1 MKQNLPPRRSRGR
14 SNMRSG
20 RAPAHRNQPLESN
33 GPEGRVR
40 GTAQQILDR
49 YLAMARDAQSSGDS
63 VLAENLFQHAEHYQ
77 RLVAQFAPPPAQPQ
91 PQPAPSDTQRSAD
104 VPPASEGEVRPQREA
119 ADRPAEAEGND
130 AAGAR
135 PRRRRRQRNA
145 PVEESAAEAGET
157 GETGETP
164 QPTESAPAQEATA
177 EAV

>member
-20 RAPAHRNQPLESN
+20 RAPAHRNQALESN

-49 YLAMARDAQSSGDS
+49 YLAMARDAQSGGDS

-91 PQPAPSDTQRSAD
+91 PASAEPARN
-104 VPPASEGEVRPQREA
+104 GEA
-119 ADRPAEAEGND
+119 APETEAEARPDRDDRPAEAEGGE
-130 AAGAR
+130 AAPAR

-145 PVEESAAEAGET
+145 PAEEAAAEAGAAAK
-157 GETGETP
+157 P
-164 QPTESAPAQEATA
+164 AESAPVTEEAAA

>member
-20 RAPAHRNQPLESN
+20 RAPAHRNQALESN

-77 RLVAQFAPPPAQPQ
+77 RLVAQFAPPQAQQQ
-91 PQPAPSDTQRSAD
+91 PQPADAQRNAD
-104 VPPASEGEVRPQREA
+104 GAQDSEAEARPDREA
-119 ADRPAEAEGND
+119 ADRPLEAEGSES
-130 AAGAR
+130 APAR

-145 PVEESAAEAGET
+145 PVEEAAAET
-157 GETGETP
+157 GEAT
-164 QPTESAPAQEATA
+164 QPAESAPAEEAAA

>member
-20 RAPAHRNQPLESN
+20 RAPAHRNQALESN

-49 YLAMARDAQSSGDS
+49 YLAMARDAQSGGDS

-77 RLVAQFAPPPAQPQ
+77 RLVAQFAPPQGPQ
-91 PQPAPSDTQRSAD
+91 QQQPADAQRNAEAA
-104 VPPASEGEVRPQREA
+104 PAPDAESRPDREA
-119 ADRPAEAEGND
+119 ADRPAEAEGSEQ
-130 AAGAR
+130 AGAR

-145 PVEESAAEAGET
+145 PAEEAAAEPGAAA
-157 GETGETP
+157 
-164 QPTESAPAQEATA
+164 QPPESAPAEEAAA

>member
-20 RAPAHRNQPLESN
+20 RAPAHRNQALESN

-77 RLVAQFAPPPAQPQ
+77 RLVAQFAPPQTQQP
-91 PQPAPSDTQRSAD
+91 PQPAPADAQRNAD
-104 VPPASEGEVRPQREA
+104 GAPDSEAETRPDREA
-119 ADRPAEAEGND
+119 ADRPPEAEGSE
-130 AAGAR
+130 ATPAR

-145 PVEESAAEAGET
+145 PAEEAAAETGEATQPAEGAPAEEAAAEA
-157 GETGETP
+157 
-164 QPTESAPAQEATA
+164 
-177 EAV
+177 V

>member
-20 RAPAHRNQPLESN
+20 RAPAHRNQSLESN

-77 RLVAQFAPPPAQPQ
+77 RLVAQFAPPAAQQ
-91 PQPAPSDTQRSAD
+91 PQPAPAETPRSGDA
-104 VPPASEGEVRPQREA
+104 ASESEARSDRDA
-119 ADRPAEAEGND
+119 ADRPQEGD
-130 AAGAR
+130 GSETAGVR
-135 PRRRRRQRNA
+135 PRRRRRQR
-145 PVEESAAEAGET
+145 
-157 GETGETP
+157 
-164 QPTESAPAQEATA
+164 SAPAEENSA
-177 EAV
+177 EADEAAPQTEGVSTEEAPAGAA

>member
-20 RAPAHRNQPLESN
+20 RAPAHRNQALESN

-49 YLAMARDAQSSGDS
+49 YLAMARDAQSGGDS

-77 RLVAQFAPPPAQPQ
+77 RLVAQFAPPQAQQ
-91 PQPAPSDTQRSAD
+91 QPADAQRNADGAQDSEAETRSD
-104 VPPASEGEVRPQREA
+104 RET
-119 ADRPAEAEGND
+119 ADRPPEAEGSES
-130 AAGAR
+130 APAR

-145 PVEESAAEAGET
+145 PVEENAAET
-157 GETGETP
+157 GEAA
-164 QPTESAPAQEATA
+164 QPAESAPAEEAAA

>member
-20 RAPAHRNQPLESN
+20 RAPAHRNQALESN

-77 RLVAQFAPPPAQPQ
+77 RLVAQFAPPQAQQ
-91 PQPAPSDTQRSAD
+91 PQPAPADAQRNAD
-104 VPPASEGEVRPQREA
+104 GAQESEAEARPDREA
-119 ADRPAEAEGND
+119 ADRPSEAEGSESANP
-130 AAGAR
+130 R

-145 PVEESAAEAGET
+145 PVEETAAET
-157 GETGETP
+157 GEAT
-164 QPTESAPAQEATA
+164 QPAEGAPAEEATA

>member
-20 RAPAHRNQPLESN
+20 RAPAHRNQALESN

-77 RLVAQFAPPPAQPQ
+77 RLVAQFAPPQTQ
-91 PQPAPSDTQRSAD
+91 QQQQPADGQRNAE
-104 VPPASEGEVRPQREA
+104 AAQESEAEARPDREA
-119 ADRPAEAEGND
+119 ADRPPEAEGSEPTP
-130 AAGAR
+130 AR

-145 PVEESAAEAGET
+145 PVEEAAAET
-157 GETGETP
+157 GEP
-164 QPTESAPAQEATA
+164 AQPPESAPAEETTA

>member
-20 RAPAHRNQPLESN
+20 RAPTHRNQALESN

-49 YLAMARDAQSSGDS
+49 YLAMARDAQSGGDS

-77 RLVAQFAPPPAQPQ
+77 RMVAQFAPPPAQQ
-91 PQPAPSDTQRSAD
+91 QQPAPADAQRNAETAPDSDAE
-104 VPPASEGEVRPQREA
+104 PRPDREA
-119 ADRPAEAEGND
+119 ADQPPEAEG
-130 AAGAR
+130 GESMSAR

-145 PVEESAAEAGET
+145 PAEEAGAET
-157 GETGETP
+157 GAAK
-164 QPTESAPAQEATA
+164 QPVESAPAEEAAA

>member
-20 RAPAHRNQPLESN
+20 RAPAHRNQALESN

-77 RLVAQFAPPPAQPQ
+77 RLVAQFAPPQGQ
-91 PQPAPSDTQRSAD
+91 QQQPAPADAQRNTDGAQD
-104 VPPASEGEVRPQREA
+104 SEAEARPDREA
-119 ADRPAEAEGND
+119 ADRPPEAEGSESTP
-130 AAGAR
+130 AR

-145 PVEESAAEAGET
+145 PVEEAAAET
-157 GETGETP
+157 GEATQP
-164 QPTESAPAQEATA
+164 QEGASAEEATA

>member
-49 YLAMARDAQSSGDS
+49 YLVMARDAQSSGDS

-77 RLVAQFAPPPAQPQ
+77 RLVAQFAPPPAQQ
-91 PQPAPSDTQRSAD
+91 QPAPADASRGTDGPPDSEAEARSDR
-104 VPPASEGEVRPQREA
+104 EV
-119 ADRPAEAEGND
+119 ADRPSDAEGSE
-130 AAGAR
+130 AANAR

-145 PVEESAAEAGET
+145 PVEAAAAET
-157 GETGETP
+157 GA
-164 QPTESAPAQEATA
+164 APPPVEDVAAKEATA

>member
-20 RAPAHRNQPLESN
+20 RAPAHRNQALESN

-77 RLVAQFAPPPAQPQ
+77 RLVAQFAPPQQ
-91 PQPAPSDTQRSAD
+91 QSQPAPADESAS
-104 VPPASEGEVRPQREA
+104 A
-119 ADRPAEAEGND
+119 
-130 AAGAR
+130 
-135 PRRRRRQRNA
+135 
-145 PVEESAAEAGET
+145 VEE
-157 GETGETP
+157 
-164 QPTESAPAQEATA
+164 Q
-177 EAV
+177 

>member
-14 SNMRSG
+14 NMMRSG
-20 RAPAHRNQPLESN
+20 RSPAHRNQALESN

-77 RLVAQFAPPPAQPQ
+77 RMVAQFAPPPAQQ
-91 PQPAPSDTQRSAD
+91 QPAETPRTGDTAAE
-104 VPPASEGEVRPQREA
+104 PEA
-119 ADRPAEAEGND
+119 EARADRDVVDRPSAAEGTEPT
-130 AAGAR
+130 GVR

-145 PVEESAAEAGET
+145 PVEEPSAEDGEA
-157 GETGETP
+157 TP
-164 QPTESAPAQEATA
+164 ATESVSTEEATA
-177 EAV
+177 GAA

>member
-20 RAPAHRNQPLESN
+20 RAPAHRNQALESN

-63 VLAENLFQHAEHYQ
+63 VLAENLFQHAERYQ
-77 RLVAQFAPPPAQPQ
+77 RLVAQFAPPQQQ
-91 PQPAPSDTQRSAD
+91 PQPAPADAQRNADGAQDSEAEARSD
-104 VPPASEGEVRPQREA
+104 REA
-119 ADRPAEAEGND
+119 ADRPEAEGGESTNP
-130 AAGAR
+130 R

-145 PVEESAAEAGET
+145 PVEEAAAET
-157 GETGETP
+157 GEATQP
-164 QPTESAPAQEATA
+164 QEGASAEEATA

>member
-1 MKQNLPPRRSRGR
+1 MKQNPPPRRSRGR

-20 RAPAHRNQPLESN
+20 RAPAHRNQALESN

-77 RLVAQFAPPPAQPQ
+77 RLVAQFAPPQQQ
-91 PQPAPSDTQRSAD
+91 PQPAPADAQRNAD
-104 VPPASEGEVRPQREA
+104 GAQDSEAEARPDREA
-119 ADRPAEAEGND
+119 ADRPSEAEGGE
-130 AAGAR
+130 AANPR

-145 PVEESAAEAGET
+145 PVEEAAAET
-157 GETGETP
+157 GEAT
-164 QPTESAPAQEATA
+164 QPPEGASAEEATA

>member
-20 RAPAHRNQPLESN
+20 RAPAHRNQALESN

-77 RLVAQFAPPPAQPQ
+77 RLVAQFAPPQQQQQPAQPD
-91 PQPAPSDTQRSAD
+91 AQRSGD
-104 VPPASEGEVRPQREA
+104 TGSEPETEGRPDRDA
-119 ADRPAEAEGND
+119 ADRPPAAEASEQ
-130 AAGAR
+130 AGIR

-145 PVEESAAEAGET
+145 PAEEAPAENAPAAENG
-157 GETGETP
+157 GGTP
-164 QPTESAPAQEATA
+164 DSEGAPTQEAVA
-177 EAV
+177 DVA

>member
-77 RLVAQFAPPPAQPQ
+77 RLVAQFAPPPADASRGTDGP
-91 PQPAPSDTQRSAD
+91 PDSEAEARSDR
-104 VPPASEGEVRPQREA
+104 EV
-119 ADRPAEAEGND
+119 ADRPSDAEGSE
-130 AAGAR
+130 AANAR

-145 PVEESAAEAGET
+145 PVEAAAAET
-157 GETGETP
+157 GA
-164 QPTESAPAQEATA
+164 APPPAEDVAAKEATA

>member
-77 RLVAQFAPPPAQPQ
+77 RLVAQFAPPPAASPPATPQ
-91 PQPAPSDTQRSAD
+91 PTPADTARGTDGALDTEAEAQPD
-104 VPPASEGEVRPQREA
+104 REA
-119 ADRPAEAEGND
+119 LETEAGD
-130 AAGAR
+130 SAGTR

-145 PVEESAAEAGET
+145 PVEAVAAETGATPPAEDAPTKET
-157 GETGETP
+157 
-164 QPTESAPAQEATA
+164 TA

>member
-20 RAPAHRNQPLESN
+20 RAPAHRNQALESN

-77 RLVAQFAPPPAQPQ
+77 RLVAQFAPPQQQ
-91 PQPAPSDTQRSAD
+91 PQPAPADAQRNADGAQDSEAEARSD
-104 VPPASEGEVRPQREA
+104 REA
-119 ADRPAEAEGND
+119 ADRPEAEGGESTNP
-130 AAGAR
+130 R

-145 PVEESAAEAGET
+145 PVEEAAAET
-157 GETGETP
+157 GEATQP
-164 QPTESAPAQEATA
+164 QEGASAEEATA

>member
-20 RAPAHRNQPLESN
+20 RAPAHRNQALESN

-77 RLVAQFAPPPAQPQ
+77 RLVAQFAPQQQ
-91 PQPAPSDTQRSAD
+91 PQPAPADAQRNADGAQDSEAEARSD
-104 VPPASEGEVRPQREA
+104 REA
-119 ADRPAEAEGND
+119 ADRPEAEGGESTNP
-130 AAGAR
+130 R

-145 PVEESAAEAGET
+145 PVEEAAAET
-157 GETGETP
+157 GEATQP
-164 QPTESAPAQEATA
+164 QEGASAEEATA

>member
-20 RAPAHRNQPLESN
+20 RAPAHRNQALESN

-77 RLVAQFAPPPAQPQ
+77 RLVAQFAPPQTQQQ
-91 PQPAPSDTQRSAD
+91 PQPAPADAQRNAD
-104 VPPASEGEVRPQREA
+104 GAPDSEAETRPDREA
-119 ADRPAEAEGND
+119 ADRPPEAEGSE
-130 AAGAR
+130 AAPAR

-145 PVEESAAEAGET
+145 PAEEAAAETGEATQPAEGAPAEEAAAEA
-157 GETGETP
+157 
-164 QPTESAPAQEATA
+164 
-177 EAV
+177 V

>member
-20 RAPAHRNQPLESN
+20 RAPAHRNQALESN

-77 RLVAQFAPPPAQPQ
+77 RLVAQFAPPQQQ
-91 PQPAPSDTQRSAD
+91 PQPAPADAQRNADGAQDSEAEARSD
-104 VPPASEGEVRPQREA
+104 REA
-119 ADRPAEAEGND
+119 ADRPEAEGGESTNP
-130 AAGAR
+130 R

-145 PVEESAAEAGET
+145 PVEEAAAET
-157 GETGETP
+157 GEAT
-164 QPTESAPAQEATA
+164 QPPEGASAEEATA